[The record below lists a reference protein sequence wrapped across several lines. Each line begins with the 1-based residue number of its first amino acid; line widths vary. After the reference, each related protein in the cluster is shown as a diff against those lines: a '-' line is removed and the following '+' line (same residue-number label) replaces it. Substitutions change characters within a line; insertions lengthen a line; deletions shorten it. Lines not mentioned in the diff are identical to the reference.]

1 MITKIKYF
9 LTAATLIALS
19 SCAYPTKKGA
29 YIAEP
34 PTQKMAVVYIYRT
47 QTSIHGGNPDVPVFY
62 VNEGR
67 VGKLSI
73 GGYYRVL
80 VNPGEISVTNKGSLF
95 GIPTPWKEGEVKFTA
110 KENMSYYVKYAVE
123 MNPFLTTTFKLV
135 PNSFGEND
143 IKTTKLLVN

>member
-1 MITKIKYF
+1 MITKIKSYVLVTT
-9 LTAATLIALS
+9 LTILS
-19 SCAYPTKKGA
+19 SCAYPTKKSN

-34 PTQKMAVVYIYRT
+34 PTKKMAAVYIYRT
-47 QTSIHGGNPDVPVFY
+47 QTSIHSANPDVPAFF
-62 VNEGR
+62 VNDVR

-95 GIPTPWKEGEVKFTA
+95 GMTTPWKEGEVKFTA

-123 MNPFLTTTFKLV
+123 MEPFLTTTFKLV
-135 PNSFGEND
+135 PETFGEND
-143 IKTTKLLVN
+143 IKTTQLLVN